1 MLAQLAGALYLS
13 ILAILAVY
21 GGHRSFLVWK
31 CWQLRKRLDELKTAL
46 PPVAMAAFDDPESLP
61 YVTVQLAIY
70 NEATVAPRLLEYVS
84 RLEWPRSRFEIQ
96 VLDDS
101 TDETYTL
108 MEPHIRRMRE
118 EGLDV
123 AYIHR
128 TDRVGYKAGALENGL
143 KTAKGEL
150 LAFFDADFMPQKDF
164 LRTLVPHFMDP
175 VEGPRVAMVQGRWG
189 HENRDHSMLTRV
201 SALMLDGHHLVE
213 NRIRAAADWLFN
225 FAGTGGIWRKQAIV
239 SSGGWQHDTL
249 TEDLDLSYRAQL
261 AGWKFVYRETAV
273 VPAELPEDMAS
284 FRAQQ
289 FRWAKGTVQTQRKL
303 LRRIVKSD
311 LSFGAKAEAFFH
323 LTPHFAY
330 PLTMALTIL
339 LLPVVVL
346 LPSKT
351 AWSMLLLDLPLF
363 FGTTGSLTAF
373 YALAERAQGRRAMDA
388 LKTVPALIA
397 VGVGLTPLITKA
409 LFEGHRAMA
418 GEFVRT
424 PKKRSKAGR
433 YRASQ
438 FDMPVWE
445 PVLFMVAMADV
456 VASLFTGHYFAT
468 PFAALFA
475 SGYGTMSVALVVD
488 QLERRRAAADEPLE
502 QQPALATEQLDVAA
516 E

>member
-1 MLAQLAGALYLS
+1 
-13 ILAILAVY
+13 
-21 GGHRSFLVWK
+21 
-31 CWQLRKRLDELKTAL
+31 
-46 PPVAMAAFDDPESLP
+46 
-61 YVTVQLAIY
+61 
-70 NEATVAPRLLEYVS
+70 
-84 RLEWPRSRFEIQ
+84 
-96 VLDDS
+96 
-101 TDETYTL
+101 
-108 MEPHIRRMRE
+108 MEPHIRRMQDD
-118 EGLDV
+118 GLDV
-123 AYIHR
+123 VYIHR
-128 TDRVGYKAGALENGL
+128 KDRVGYKAGALENGL
-143 KTAKGEL
+143 QTAKGEL
-150 LAFFDADFMPQKDF
+150 LAFFDADFMPNADF
-164 LRTLVPHFMDP
+164 LRTLVPHFLDP
-175 VEGPRVAMVQGRWG
+175 VEGSRIAMVQGRWG
-189 HENRDHSMLTRV
+189 HENRDHSTLTQV
-201 SALMLDGHHLVE
+201 AALMLDGHHLVE

-225 FAGTGGIWRKQAIV
+225 FAGTGGIWRKEAIV

-273 VPAELPEDMAS
+273 VPAELPEDVAS

-289 FRWAKGTVQTQRKL
+289 FRWAKGTVQTRRKL
-303 LRRIVKSD
+303 LRRILKSH

-351 AWSMLLLDLPLF
+351 TWSMLLLDFPLI

-373 YALAERAQGRRAMDA
+373 YALAERAQGRRTIDA

-409 LFEGHRAMA
+409 LLEGSRAMA

-424 PKKRSKAGR
+424 PKKGSKAGR
-433 YRASQ
+433 YRAAQ
-438 FDMPVWE
+438 FDFPVWE
-445 PVLFMVAMADV
+445 PLLFGIALADV
-456 VASLFTGHYFAT
+456 VASLLTGHYFAT

-475 SGYGTMSVALVVD
+475 SGYGAMSVALVAD
-488 QLERRRAAADEPLE
+488 QLEGRRAATMEPALETEPLVE
-502 QQPALATEQLDVAA
+502 PPALAGGFDAAA